1 MKLTFLGTS
10 CGVPQKDRYC
20 SSCMIECGDGTYLID
35 AGAPVAELLRKYGK
49 TPVDLNAVFITHMHG
64 DHLDGLPG
72 LVNIMDWYYKTAD
85 PAIFLP
91 DISYVEK
98 LEAWISVFRCGG
110 PVRPKKFCSI
120 REGVIYVDSNISVT
134 AIRTKHVKGGARPS
148 YAYIVESVVEGD
160 KSRVLFTGDLN
171 RSCEDYPTLAY
182 EDRTFS
188 AVVCEAAHF
197 DPRDKIELFKKTR
210 TKRFLVNHAGVR
222 ISRDGYGYLH
232 EFAYRMPFEVCIVK
246 DGEVYYL

>member
-35 AGAPVAELLRKYGK
+35 AGAPVAELLRKHGK

-64 DHLDGLPG
+64 DHTDGLPG
-72 LVNIMDWYYKTAD
+72 LVDIMDWYYKTAD

-91 DISYVEK
+91 DLSYVEK
-98 LEAWISVFRCGG
+98 LEAWISMFRCGG

-120 REGVIYVDSNISVT
+120 REGVIYKDDNVSVT
-134 AIRTKHVKGGARPS
+134 AIRTMHVKGGALPS
-148 YAYIVESVVEGD
+148 YAYVVKSVVEGD
-160 KSRVLFTGDLN
+160 SSRVLFTGDLS
-171 RSCEDYPTLAY
+171 RSCEDYPCVAS
-182 EDRTFS
+182 EKNFS

-197 DPRDKIELFKKTR
+197 DPRDRREIFENTKTPL
-210 TKRFLVNHAGVR
+210 FLVNHAGVR
-222 ISRDGYGYLH
+222 LSRDGDGYLR
-232 EFAYRMPFEVCIVK
+232 EFAEMMPFEVIIVN
-246 DGEVYYL
+246 DGEVYEL